1 MRHASPC
8 RPWTAPAS
16 RLMGRPSTAGHQ
28 PSVTLTRL
36 AASVAMA
43 AAASGL
49 VLAGAGPAADRGVT
63 VHRGPGRVGDR
74 VRR

>member
-1 MRHASPC
+1 MRHASLC

-16 RLMGRPSTAGHQ
+16 CLMGKPMTAGHQ
-28 PSVTLTRL
+28 PPIRLTRL

-49 VLAGAGPAADRGVT
+49 IVAGAGPAAAG
-63 VHRGPGRVGDR
+63 
-74 VRR
+74 